1 MYTVKV
7 LIQNTKTGKYLAAD
21 GSWVAAETEAA
32 DLFTMPHDH
41 LKAIKGRGMRAVLYF
56 PGENGEPAAI
66 VGADALPNPLPGR
79 CQLKPLESSDLH
91 YLRAAQGW
99 TELGNAL
106 EAARELE
113 RITPEQWAHPEVLKV
128 RAKICFGMAA

>member
-1 MYTVKV
+1 MKV
-7 LIQNTKTGKYLAAD
+7 LIQNTKSGKYLAAD

-56 PGENGEPAAI
+56 PGENGKPAAI
-66 VGADALPNPLPGR
+66 VGADILSNPLPDCCR
-79 CQLKPLESSDLH
+79 LKPLESSDLH
-91 YLRAAQGW
+91 CLRAAQGW
-99 TELGNAL
+99 TELGNPV
-106 EAARELE
+106 EATRELE
-113 RITPEQWAHPEVLKV
+113 RITPAQRAHPEVLKV